1 MGRVEAVSVG
11 EVGPSPSAKL
21 GTSGIG
27 KRPVAGPVRVGTE
40 GVEGDAVVNRK
51 HHGGPDQ
58 AVYAFAR
65 EDYAHWEAEL
75 GRTLRAGSFGEN
87 LTTIGV
93 DVQDARL
100 GERWQVGSCLL
111 EVTHVRIPCIV
122 FAAFVDEPR
131 WVRRFTEHG
140 VPGAYLR
147 VLEPGSIAAG
157 DPIEVVETRP
167 HDLTVG
173 YAFRALTTQPELLPA
188 LASEERIGSRLR
200 ERLERLGPATPGPT
214 IGA

>member
-11 EVGPSPSAKL
+11 ERRPSPSARL
-21 GTSGIG
+21 GASGID
-27 KRPVAGPVRVGTE
+27 KRPVAGPVRVGTQ
-40 GVEGDAVVNRK
+40 GVEGDAVVNRT

-75 GRTLRAGSFGEN
+75 GRSLRAGSFGEN

-93 DVQDARL
+93 DVQGARI
-100 GERWQVGSCLL
+100 GERWRVGDCLV
-111 EVTHVRIPCIV
+111 EVTGVRIPCSV
-122 FAAFVDEPR
+122 FAAFVDEPD

-147 VLEPGSIAAG
+147 VIEPGTVRAG
-157 DPIEVVETRP
+157 DPIDLVHVP
-167 HDLTVG
+167 DGDLTVG
-173 YAFRALTTQPELLPA
+173 YTFRAFTTQRELLA
-188 LASEERIGSRLR
+188 SLAGEERLAERHR
-200 ERLERLGPATPGPT
+200 ETLARRGLL
-214 IGA
+214 